1 MSESRALSDLDI
13 QDFVDGRLDQL
24 RHARVTQRLAADPA
38 AAAAAAALREQNE
51 LLRGLGR
58 EILDEPVPERLRQAL
73 RRPAPVAPAPDR
85 PSLRQRLLDFFGC
98 HAVAFQAVAAVL
110 LLCVGGLAGWQANER
125 LRPRPTVEDVILA
138 ALSDAYIMDR
148 ESYPLSFPPDRSA
161 DFNGLIKRAFER
173 EIPLPDLASIGYSYR
188 GGRIVPTAG
197 RRVGYLEFEG
207 PENARIAVIFWPS
220 TSPPPPLLTRPSDK
234 VASRFWLGPGLA
246 FGVLGAAGSLDIDR
260 TADAVFDF
268 YEHALTSS

>member
-1 MSESRALSDLDI
+1 MSEARALTELDI

-24 RHARVTQRLAADPA
+24 RHARIAGRLAADPRA
-38 AAAAAAALREQNE
+38 AAAVAALREQNAM
-51 LLRGLGR
+51 LRGLGQ
-58 EILDEPVPERLRQAL
+58 EVLDEPVPERLRQVL
-73 RRPAPVAPAPDR
+73 RQPARVAPAAAR
-85 PSLRQRLLDFFGC
+85 PSLGQRLRNLLGS
-98 HAVAFQAVAAVL
+98 HALAFQAVAAML

-161 DFNGLIKRAFER
+161 DFSGLIKRAFER
-173 EIPLPDLASIGYSYR
+173 DIPLPDLAAIGYNYL

-220 TSPPPPLLTRPSDK
+220 TSPPPLLPRPSDK

-246 FGVLGAAGSLDIDR
+246 FGVLGAAGSPDIDR